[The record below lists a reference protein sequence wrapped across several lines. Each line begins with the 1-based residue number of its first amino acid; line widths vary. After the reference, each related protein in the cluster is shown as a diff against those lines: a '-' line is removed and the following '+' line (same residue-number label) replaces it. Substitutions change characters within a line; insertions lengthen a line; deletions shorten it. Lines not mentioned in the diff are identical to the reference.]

1 MVDHAGNGW
10 AALGWDVN
18 PMLIG
23 IALAGI
29 AEIAGDVDSAL
40 RWDADPMLIA
50 VMDCTLWV
58 RQQNNGQWVDH

>member
-23 IALAGI
+23 IVG
-29 AEIAGDVDSAL
+29 
-40 RWDADPMLIA
+40 
-50 VMDCTLWV
+50 CTPLV